1 MYLNGIR
8 IYYGVPNY
16 KYFGKTRLI
25 LFLFVEHL
33 IQLTNLSTL
42 NLEDTF
48 SVIIISSVTQLSLF
62 FLMLILLWL
71 QI

>member
-8 IYYGVPNY
+8 IDYGVPNY

-48 SVIIISSVTQLSLF
+48 SVIIISSVTHKRNEYFHSLAYF
-62 FLMLILLWL
+62 F
-71 QI
+71 